1 MQERDAMSVLDH
13 IREKAAIAFGID
25 LRKVTAESS
34 WNDLNADP
42 VGIVSFFVE
51 VEEDYGLSMDSC
63 VANDLATVGQLAA
76 FVEANKT
83 REPA

>member
-1 MQERDAMSVLDH
+1 MSILDH
-13 IREKAAIAFGID
+13 IREKAATAFGVD
-25 LRKVTAESS
+25 LRKVAAEST
-34 WNDLNADP
+34 WRDLNADP

-83 REPA
+83 KEPA